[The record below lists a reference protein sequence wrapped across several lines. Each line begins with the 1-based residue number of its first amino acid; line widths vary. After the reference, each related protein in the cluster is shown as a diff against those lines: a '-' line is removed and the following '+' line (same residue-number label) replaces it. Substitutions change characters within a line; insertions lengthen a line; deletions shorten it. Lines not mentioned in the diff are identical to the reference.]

1 LKAGGLTMYGI
12 ITGDIV
18 ASGEIEA
25 TYRQQLF
32 KEVDTFLS
40 TLKRCYIKSY
50 ETFRG
55 DSLQCEV
62 TSPESSLR
70 VALLIRAFFRAYI
83 PSTATEETEKSGK
96 GYFTTDYDIRLAIGI
111 GEVDFM
117 NDSKITSSDGQA
129 FRFSG
134 EGLDSL
140 KDGSQRLILKTVK
153 ADFDEQMEPSI
164 LLVDALIQKWTQN
177 QAQLALYKLQQ
188 IKEDEIAAKLGISK
202 SAVTQRK
209 KTAQWHAVDKLIY
222 YFEKTVKTW
231 NK

>member
-1 LKAGGLTMYGI
+1 MHGI

-18 ASGEIEA
+18 ASGDIEA
-25 TYRQQLF
+25 RYRYQLF
-32 KEVDTFLS
+32 KEADSFLS
-40 TLKRCYIKSY
+40 GLKNDYIKSY

-55 DSLQCEV
+55 DSLQCEA
-62 TSPESSLR
+62 TNPESSLR

-83 PSTATEETEKSGK
+83 PSTETEETEKSGK
-96 GYFTTDYDIRLAIGI
+96 GYFTTDYDIRLGIGI
-111 GEVDFM
+111 GEIDFM
-117 NDSKITSSDGQA
+117 NENKITSSDGQA

-140 KDGSQRLILKTVK
+140 KDGSQRLILKTAK
-153 ADFDEQMEPSI
+153 PEFDEQMEPSI

-188 IKEDEIAAKLGISK
+188 IKEDEIAAKLGISQ

-209 KTAQWHAVDKLIY
+209 KTAQWNAVDKLVS

>member
-1 LKAGGLTMYGI
+1 MHGI

-25 TYRQQLF
+25 RQRQQLF
-32 KEVDTFLS
+32 KKVDNFLS
-40 TLKRCYIKSY
+40 GLKKDYIKSY

-70 VALLIRAFFRAYI
+70 VALLIRAFFRAYV
-83 PSTATEETEKSGK
+83 PSIETEETEKSGK

-111 GEVDFM
+111 GEVDFI
-117 NDSKITSSDGQA
+117 NDNKITSSDGQA

-140 KDGSQRLILKTVK
+140 KDGSQRLILKTAK
-153 ADFDEQMEPSI
+153 PQFDEQMEPSI

-188 IKEDEIAAKLGISK
+188 IKEDEIAGKLGISQ

-209 KTAQWHAVDKLIY
+209 KTAQWNAVDKLVY

>member
-1 LKAGGLTMYGI
+1 MMYGI

-18 ASGEIEA
+18 ASGEIESH
-25 TYRQQLF
+25 YRQQLF
-32 KEVDTFLS
+32 KEADTFL
-40 TLKRCYIKSY
+40 TDLKKDHIKSY

-55 DSLQCEV
+55 DSLQCQAIN
-62 TSPESSLR
+62 PESSLR
-70 VALLIRAFFRAYI
+70 VALLIRAFFRAYV
-83 PSTATEETEKSGK
+83 PLTETEEAEKSGK

-111 GEVDFM
+111 GEADFM
-117 NDSKITSSDGQA
+117 NDNKITSSDGPA
-129 FRFSG
+129 FRLSG

-140 KDGSQRLILKTVK
+140 KDNAQRLILKTAK
-153 ADFDEQMEPSI
+153 PEFDEQMEPSI

-177 QAQLALYKLQQ
+177 QAELALYKLQQ
-188 IKEDEIAAKLGISK
+188 IKEDEIAAKLGISQ

-209 KTAQWHAVDKLIY
+209 KTAQWNAVEKLIY

>member
-1 LKAGGLTMYGI
+1 MHGI

-25 TYRQQLF
+25 RQRQQLF
-32 KEVDTFLS
+32 KKVDNFLS
-40 TLKRCYIKSY
+40 GLKKDYIKSY

-70 VALLIRAFFRAYI
+70 VALLIRAFFRAYV
-83 PSTATEETEKSGK
+83 PSIETEETEKSGK

-111 GEVDFM
+111 GEVDFI
-117 NDSKITSSDGQA
+117 NDNKITSSDGQA

-140 KDGSQRLILKTVK
+140 KDGSQRLILKTAK
-153 ADFDEQMEPSI
+153 PQFDEQMEPSI

-188 IKEDEIAAKLGISK
+188 IKEDEIAAKLGISQ

-209 KTAQWHAVDKLIY
+209 KTAQWNAVDKLVY

>member
-1 LKAGGLTMYGI
+1 MHGI

-25 TYRQQLF
+25 RQRQQLF
-32 KEVDTFLS
+32 KKVDNFLS
-40 TLKRCYIKSY
+40 GLKKDYIKSY

-70 VALLIRAFFRAYI
+70 VALLIRAFFRAYV
-83 PSTATEETEKSGK
+83 PSIETEETEKSGK

-111 GEVDFM
+111 GEVDFI
-117 NDSKITSSDGQA
+117 NDNKITSSDGQA

-140 KDGSQRLILKTVK
+140 KDGSQRLILKTAK
-153 ADFDEQMEPSI
+153 PEFDEQMEPSI

-188 IKEDEIAAKLGISK
+188 IKEDEIAAKLGISQ

-209 KTAQWHAVDKLIY
+209 KTAQWNAVDKLVY